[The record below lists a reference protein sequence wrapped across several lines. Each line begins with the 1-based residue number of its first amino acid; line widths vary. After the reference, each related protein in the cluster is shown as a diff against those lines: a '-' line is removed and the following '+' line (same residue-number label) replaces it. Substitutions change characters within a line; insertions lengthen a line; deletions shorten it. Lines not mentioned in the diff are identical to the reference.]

1 MCNIE
6 VKDQIGLEMAWLGD
20 EKVVYTDGFDGSK
33 WVCCN
38 G

>member
-6 VKDQIGLEMAWLGD
+6 AKDQIGLEIASLGD
-20 EKVVYTDGFDGSK
+20 EKVVYTDGFDRTK

-38 G
+38 